1 MELYSAEAERIKK
14 LISEWLASSDQ
25 ELEMTFGLG
34 GVDITTFLSVAKRL
48 RARGFHATAQ
58 DDRMTISTPN
68 HIRFTLLGLG
78 TIQSYCQDDILAGKP
93 FVAMIKD
100 RTLPEANV
108 DLDDYDTRIKVR
120 RELGLANDDVKIKEL
135 FTTWKQERKAFRVI
149 RRWSFESEGLVIDM
163 SIVRSTQRDRS
174 GNYKWQRSFKDQ
186 DVMVATPQYEI
197 EVELKRVADDTVE
210 AAMKRLIRG
219 AGEVLRGIQ
228 KNTFLLRKSVK
239 DKAVRGYKE
248 LTGLDKFRGVAP
260 ITLEMESFSKEREAG
275 RPNIRDGYN
284 VTDKADGLRVMAFCD
299 GKGELFLFDMAL
311 NVYRTCLVNPACRY
325 SLLDGEWISQ
335 SKHNTPL
342 HQLLLFDIYIDV
354 DKKDVGPL
362 PFYNKETEE
371 CRYKKMAKWVTRWND
386 GTVVLPGVTAATKL
400 QVVMKTFHFA
410 EKGDSDIFIAAGR
423 SLDGRSIYN
432 TDGLI
437 FTPNDKPLPEKAG
450 VGFLEQFKWKPSEDN
465 TIDFL
470 VTFEK
475 FTDSREDR
483 LTVGVKPDT
492 GETVAY
498 KTLRLFVGSSVDA
511 AYENPR
517 DAVLE
522 ERGVGVA
529 RGKQAG
535 KAEYRPV
542 PFNPKE
548 FPDTMASIC
557 YLEMH
562 KDESTGEE
570 YVITEKTEEPIQDK
584 SIVEM
589 RYDPSEP
596 PGWRWKPLRVRMDK
610 TERLQRGI
618 LGRTLNSDKVA
629 ESVWNSIHEP
639 ITATMIRTG
648 NEQPAEH
655 EIAALSKT
663 VEGREA
669 VARRYFER
677 KAPAQDLLKVR
688 GLRDFHNK
696 WIKERILY
704 KAGLHEPGK
713 IVLDLAVGKAAD
725 LQRWR
730 RAGVRFAFGTDIA
743 GENITDPQNGAYR
756 RYLDTVVRAG
766 TREVVPPMMFVIADS
781 SKRLVDGTAGATEQE
796 KDILRSVFGKVRP
809 AAAVPAFVEREGVGK
824 LADGAD
830 CITVMFSL
838 HYFFERKDIFD
849 GFLRNVSDS
858 LKVGG
863 YFIGCCFDGDKVFE
877 LLRGVE
883 KGLSKSGMDGDSLL
897 WTITKQYSEDDI
909 PEGDEA
915 FGMGIDVE
923 FISIGTEH
931 REYLVPFRLL
941 KAKMESIGC
950 ELMTPEECKAVGLQE
965 STNLFGTSYE
975 MAKKSAQ
982 NYPMTDAVKQF
993 SFLNRWFVFRRKAE
1007 AVAFVE
1013 EEVALPG
1020 ALEAPVAAPVPS
1032 ASTAAAAAK
1041 NQPVTAAKAAVPV
1054 PGAELSV
1061 PGAELSVPGAEVPA
1075 AVAAQPP
1082 TAPTAATSEKKKI
1095 RFVTALKNGSPAP
1108 AAPSAVSTAAGQ
1120 GVAAAPLRT
1129 LPVAP
1134 AEGAAPER
1142 PYSLNEIFQFYN
1154 RAALQDKLK
1163 IGDKGAGRW
1172 LAPSAPFPIE
1182 DPEDTSVVYPSLEH
1196 FIAGMMYK
1204 KATDKPELA
1213 VTLFSRDGS
1222 IHQQFLRQRL
1232 DESSGGRAIAE
1243 DRDYELLELETK
1255 EVKAA
1260 IRDSA
1265 MRRYGAT
1272 FKPEVW
1278 ATAKDEIL
1286 RAGLKQRWTK
1296 DERMRKIITAVR
1308 AQNKILLY
1316 YTPGA
1321 ANVNLGGVRRDDGKI
1336 EGNNKIGRI
1345 LMEYANF
1352 PGF

>member
-14 LISEWLASSDQ
+14 LISDWLASPDQ

-58 DDRMTISTPN
+58 DDRMTISTPQ

-93 FVAMIKD
+93 FIAMIKD

-120 RELGLANDDVKIKEL
+120 RELGLANDDAKIKEL

-149 RRWSFESEGLVIDM
+149 RRWSFESEGMVIDM
-163 SIVRSTQRDRS
+163 SIVRSTQRDKS

-197 EVELKRVADDTVE
+197 EVELKRLEGDTME
-210 AAMKRLIRG
+210 AALKRLIRG

-239 DKAVRGYKE
+239 DKALRGYRE

-260 ITLEMESFSKEREAG
+260 ITLEMEGFSKEREAEKA
-275 RPNIRDGYN
+275 NIRDGYN
-284 VTDKADGLRVMAFCD
+284 VTDKADGLRVMGFCD

-335 SKHNTPL
+335 SKMNTPL
-342 HQLLLFDIYIDV
+342 YQLLLFDIYIDV
-354 DKKDVGPL
+354 DKKNVAPL
-362 PFYNKETEE
+362 PFYAKDSEE
-371 CRYKKMAKWVTRWND
+371 CRYAKMLKWISRWND
-386 GTVVLPGVTAATKL
+386 GTTVLPGVTAATKL

-410 EKGDSDIFIAAGR
+410 EKGDSGIFIAAGR
-423 SLDGRSIYN
+423 SLDARSIYN

-437 FTPNDKPLPEKAG
+437 FTPNDRPLPEKAG

-470 VTFEK
+470 VTFER

-498 KTLRLFVGSSVDA
+498 KTLRLFVGSSTDA

-517 DAVLE
+517 DSILE
-522 ERGVGVA
+522 ERGVGIA
-529 RGKQAG
+529 RGKMAG
-535 KAEYRPV
+535 KHEYRPV

-570 YVITEKTEEPIQDK
+570 YVMSEKTQEPIQDK

-589 RYDPSEP
+589 RYDPTEP

-639 ITATMIRTG
+639 ITASMIRTG
-648 NEQPAEH
+648 NEQPIES
-655 EIAALSKT
+655 EVEALSKT

-704 KAGLHEPGK
+704 KAGLSEPGK
-713 IVLDLAVGKAAD
+713 TILDLAVGKAAD

-730 RAGVRFAFGTDIA
+730 RAGIRFAFGTDIA

-756 RYLDTVVRAG
+756 RYLDTVSRAG
-766 TREVVPPMMFVIADS
+766 KSYVPPMIFAIADS
-781 SKRLVDGTAGATEQE
+781 SKRLIDGTAGATEQE
-796 KDILRSVFGKVRP
+796 KDILRSVFGHVRP
-809 AAAVPAFVEREGVGK
+809 AAAVPSFVEREGEGK
-824 LADGAD
+824 LKLGAD
-830 CITVMFSL
+830 CVSVMFSL
-838 HYFFERKDIFD
+838 HYFFETKDIFN
-849 GFLRNVSDS
+849 GFLRNVSDG

-863 YFIGCCFDGDKVFE
+863 YFIGCCFDGEKVFE

-883 KGLSKSGMDGDSLL
+883 KGKSKSGIEGESLL

-909 PEGDEA
+909 PDGDEG
-915 FGMGIDVE
+915 FGLPVDVE

-941 KAKMESIGC
+941 KDKMESIGC
-950 ELMTPEECKAVGLQE
+950 ELLTPEECKAVGIQE
-965 STNLFGTSYE
+965 STNLFGASYE
-975 MAKKSAQ
+975 MAKKSAL

-993 SFLNRWFVFRRKAE
+993 SFLNRWFVFRRKSEAIAME
-1007 AVAFVE
+1007 EGAVAQR
-1013 EEVALPG
+1013 PG
-1020 ALEAPVAAPVPS
+1020 ALEAPVSGAVASANTGSAPVSTAKANVPAATAEVPVAVSALPPS
-1032 ASTAAAAAK
+1032 GPAAAA
-1041 NQPVTAAKAAVPV
+1041 T
-1054 PGAELSV
+1054 
-1061 PGAELSVPGAEVPA
+1061 
-1075 AVAAQPP
+1075 
-1082 TAPTAATSEKKKI
+1082 EKKKI
-1095 RFVTALKNGSPAP
+1095 KFVTALKNGTPSA
-1108 AAPSAVSTAAGQ
+1108 AAPTPPPSSTGSRAAGADVSTGSSA
-1120 GVAAAPLRT
+1120 AAAPLRT
-1129 LPVAP
+1129 LPVAS

-1142 PYSLNEIFQFYN
+1142 SYSLGEIFQFYN

-1172 LAPSAPFPIE
+1172 LSPSAPFPIE
-1182 DPEDTSVVYPSLEH
+1182 DPEDSSITYPSLEH
-1196 FIAGMMYK
+1196 YISGMMYK

-1232 DESSGGRAIAE
+1232 DESAGGRAIPE
-1243 DRDYELLELETK
+1243 DRDYELLDLETK
-1255 EVKAA
+1255 EVKSA

-1278 ATAKDEIL
+1278 ATVKDQIL
-1286 RAGLKQRWTK
+1286 RDGLKQRWTK
-1296 DERMRKIITAVR
+1296 DQRMRKIITAVR
-1308 AQNKILLY
+1308 AQNKVLLY

-1321 ANVNLGGVRRDDGKI
+1321 ANVNMGGVRRDDGRI
-1336 EGNNKIGRI
+1336 EGNNKIGKI
-1345 LMEYANF
+1345 LMEFANF
-1352 PGF
+1352 PGY

>member
-1 MELYSAEAERIKK
+1 MELYSAEADSIKK

-58 DDRMTISTPN
+58 DDRMTISTPQ

-163 SIVRSTQRDRS
+163 SIVRSTQRDKS
-174 GNYKWQRSFKDQ
+174 GNYRWQRSFKDQ

-197 EVELKRVADDTVE
+197 EVELKRVANDTVE
-210 AAMKRLIRG
+210 SALKRLIRG

-228 KNTFLLRKSVK
+228 KNTFLLRKSVR
-239 DKAVRGYKE
+239 DKALRGYKE

-260 ITLEMESFSKEREAG
+260 ITLEMEGFSKEREAG

-311 NVYRTCLVNPACRY
+311 NVYRTCLINPACRY

-335 SKHNTPL
+335 SKMNTPL
-342 HQLLLFDIYIDV
+342 HQLLLFDIYIDAE
-354 DKKDVGPL
+354 KKDVTQL
-362 PFYNKETEE
+362 PFYTKDTEE
-371 CRYKKMAKWVTRWND
+371 CRYSKMSKWVTRWND

-410 EKGDSDIFIAAGR
+410 EKGDTGIFIAAGR
-423 SLDGRSIYN
+423 SLDARSVYN

-498 KTLRLFVGSSVDA
+498 KTLRLFVGSSTDA

-517 DAVLE
+517 DAILE

-529 RGKQAG
+529 RGKMGG
-535 KAEYRPV
+535 KMEYRPV

-548 FPDTMASIC
+548 YPDTMASIC

-570 YVITEKTEEPIQDK
+570 YVMTEKTQEPIQDK

-589 RYDPSEP
+589 RYDPTEP

-639 ITATMIRTG
+639 ITASMIRTG
-648 NEQPAEH
+648 NEQPAET

-704 KAGLHEPGK
+704 RAGLHEPGK
-713 IVLDLAVGKAAD
+713 VVLDLAVGKAAD

-730 RAGVRFAFGTDIA
+730 RAGIRFAFGTDIA

-766 TREVVPPMMFVIADS
+766 REPIPPMIFVIADS

-796 KDILRSVFGKVRP
+796 KDILRSVFGRVRP

-849 GFLRNVSDS
+849 GFLRNVSDA

-863 YFIGCCFDGDKVFE
+863 YFIGCCFDGDKVFD

-883 KGLSKSGMDGDSLL
+883 KGLSKSGIDGESLL
-897 WTITKQYSEDDI
+897 WTITKQYDDDDI
-909 PEGDEA
+909 PEGDDA
-915 FGMGIDVE
+915 FGMAIDVE

-941 KAKMESIGC
+941 KSKMESIGC
-950 ELMTPEECKAVGLQE
+950 ELLTPEECKAVGLVE
-965 STNLFGTSYE
+965 SSNLFGASYD
-975 MAKKSAQ
+975 MAKRAAQ

-993 SFLNRWFVFRRKAE
+993 SFLNRWFVFRRKAAAAEVEEE
-1007 AVAFVE
+1007 AVA
-1013 EEVALPG
+1013 ARPG
-1020 ALEAPVAAPVPS
+1020 ALEAPVAAAVV
-1032 ASTAAAAAK
+1032 AAANKPGAAGVAAAVAPPAK
-1041 NQPVTAAKAAVPV
+1041 NQPVTAAKAAVPT
-1054 PGAELSV
+1054 
-1061 PGAELSVPGAEVPA
+1061 AEVPA
-1075 AVAAQPP
+1075 AVS
-1082 TAPTAATSEKKKI
+1082 APAPEAPATEKKKI
-1095 RFVTALKNGSPAP
+1095 RFVSALKNGSPAP
-1108 AAPSAVSTAAGQ
+1108 AVPTASVAAGQ
-1120 GVAAAPLRT
+1120 GTGSAAAAAVAAVRT

-1142 PYSLNEIFQFYN
+1142 PYSLSEVFQFYA

-1182 DPEDTSVVYPSLEH
+1182 DPEDTSVLYPSLEH
-1196 FIAGMMYK
+1196 YIAGMMYK

-1232 DESSGGRAIAE
+1232 EESEGGRAIPE

-1260 IRDSA
+1260 IRESA

-1278 ATAKDEIL
+1278 ATVKDQIL
-1286 RAGLKQRWTK
+1286 RDGLKQRWMK
-1296 DERMRKIITAVR
+1296 DERLRKILTAVR

-1345 LMEYANF
+1345 LMEFANF